1 MFTGIVEGILEIYN
15 IEKDKNF
22 YTINI
27 KLNSDISDIKNGDSI
42 SINGV
47 CLTVCNINNKYFSVN
62 VVKETIKKTNLNVL
76 DAKSH
81 VNYERAMKL
90 SSRIDGHIVQGH
102 IEGLGKII
110 SKNKLDNQVDLE
122 IELQDDLLKYC
133 IVKGSIA
140 LDGIS
145 LTIAELTNNVI
156 KIAIIPYTYE
166 HTILKY
172 RNIGDFI
179 NIETDMFAKYIEKLN
194 N

>member
-1 MFTGIVEGILEIYN
+1 MFTGIVEGILEIYS
-15 IEKDKNF
+15 IEKDNNF

-166 HTILKY
+166 NTILKY

>member
-15 IEKDKNF
+15 IEKDNNF

-62 VVKETIKKTNLNVL
+62 VVKETIKKTNLNAL

-133 IVKGSIA
+133 
-140 LDGIS
+140 
-145 LTIAELTNNVI
+145 N
-156 KIAIIPYTYE
+156 
-166 HTILKY
+166 
-172 RNIGDFI
+172 
-179 NIETDMFAKYIEKLN
+179 
-194 N
+194 

>member
-1 MFTGIVEGILEIYN
+1 MFTGIVEGILEIYS
-15 IEKDKNF
+15 IEKDNNF

-27 KLNSDISDIKNGDSI
+27 KLNSGISDIKNGDSI

-62 VVKETIKKTNLNVL
+62 VVKETIKKTNLNAL

-110 SKNKLDNQVDLE
+110 SKNNLDNQIDLE
-122 IELQDDLLKYC
+122 IELKDDLLKYC

-166 HTILKY
+166 NTILKY

>member
-1 MFTGIVEGILEIYN
+1 MFTGIVEGILEIYS
-15 IEKDKNF
+15 IEKDNNF

-47 CLTVCNINNKYFSVN
+47 CLTVCNINDKYFSVN

-76 DAKSH
+76 DTKSH

-102 IEGLGKII
+102 IEGLGKIV

-122 IELQDDLLKYC
+122 IELKDDLLKYC

>member
-1 MFTGIVEGILEIYN
+1 MC
-15 IEKDKNF
+15 
-22 YTINI
+22 
-27 KLNSDISDIKNGDSI
+27 
-42 SINGV
+42 SINDE
-47 CLTVCNINNKYFSVN
+47 YFSLN
-62 VVKETIKKTNLNVL
+62 VVNETIKKTNLNIL
-76 DAKSH
+76 DTKSH

-102 IEGLGKII
+102 VEGLGKIV

-122 IELQDDLLKYC
+122 IELKDDLLKYC

-156 KIAIIPYTYE
+156 KIAIIPYTYK

>member
-1 MFTGIVEGILEIYN
+1 MFTGIVEGILEIYS
-15 IEKDKNF
+15 IEKDNNF

>member
-62 VVKETIKKTNLNVL
+62 VVKETIKKTNLNAL

>member
-1 MFTGIVEGILEIYN
+1 MFTGIIEGILEIYN
-15 IEKDKNF
+15 IEKDNNF

-27 KLNSDISDIKNGDSI
+27 KLNSDISNIKNGDSI

-62 VVKETIKKTNLNVL
+62 VVKETIKKTNLNAL

-156 KIAIIPYTYE
+156 KIAIIPYTYK

>member
-1 MFTGIVEGILEIYN
+1 MFTGIVEGVLEIYS
-15 IEKDKNF
+15 IEKDNNF

-47 CLTVCNINNKYFSVN
+47 CLTVCSINDKYFSLN
-62 VVKETIKKTNLNVL
+62 VVNETIKKTNLNIL
-76 DAKSH
+76 DTKSH
-81 VNYERAMKL
+81 VNYEIAMKL

-122 IELQDDLLKYC
+122 IELKDDLLKYC

>member
-15 IEKDKNF
+15 IEKDNNF

-27 KLNSDISDIKNGDSI
+27 KLNSDISNIKNGDSI

-62 VVKETIKKTNLNVL
+62 VVKETIKKTNLNAL

>member
-1 MFTGIVEGILEIYN
+1 MFTGIVEGILEIYS
-15 IEKDKNF
+15 IEKDNNF

-47 CLTVCNINNKYFSVN
+47 CLTVCNINNRYFSVN

-166 HTILKY
+166 NTILKY

>member
-1 MFTGIVEGILEIYN
+1 MFTGIVEGILEIYS
-15 IEKDKNF
+15 IEKDNNF

-47 CLTVCNINNKYFSVN
+47 CLTVCNINDKYFSVN

-76 DAKSH
+76 DTKSH

-122 IELQDDLLKYC
+122 IELKDDLLKYC

>member
-1 MFTGIVEGILEIYN
+1 MFTGIVEGILEIYS
-15 IEKDKNF
+15 IEKDNNF

-62 VVKETIKKTNLNVL
+62 VVQETIKKTNLNAL